1 MAKNLVIVESPTKAH
16 TIKKFLGKNYEV
28 IASEGHIRDLPKS
41 SMGIDKEND
50 FEPHYI
56 TIRGK
61 GELLSKLKKAAKKAD
76 FIYLATDPDREGE
89 AISYHLSV
97 ALKLEEKDFKRIAFN
112 EITKTAVK
120 NSIKN
125 ARKIDMDL
133 VDAQQARRIVDR
145 LVGYEISPLLWEK
158 LAKKSLSAGRVQS
171 AVLKMIS
178 DREKEIEEFIPKEY
192 WTMEAKLLI
201 AGKSEVTFEYKGDI
215 ANAKEAEDLRK
226 KILAGDFIV
235 TDIKTSSRSKK
246 APLPFTTSTLQQTAS
261 SRINFSTSKTMRVA
275 QQLYEGVDIKG
286 QGTVGLITYLRTD
299 STRIS
304 EEADKNVREFIR
316 EKFGEE
322 YEAEASEDKND
333 SKGKKIQDAHE
344 AIRPTNIQITPDSLK
359 GQVSAEQYKLYKLI
373 YERFVASRMK
383 PAQYSIYSVTVD
395 ASGETFKA
403 STSTVVFPGYQSI
416 YATEEDKVKKIAK
429 LESIE
434 KDAKLECSDVKAIQ
448 HFTEPPAHFTESLL
462 VRTMEEN
469 GIGRPSTYAP
479 TISLLLSRRY
489 IVKEQKNIYITELGQ
504 AVDNVMEKAF
514 PEIVDVEFTANMESL
529 LDGIAE
535 GICDWKVVVRNFY
548 PDLENALVHAKENLE
563 SIKIADEVSDE
574 ICEDCGVH
582 MVIKYGSYGK
592 FLGCP
597 NFPNCRNTKQYFER
611 IGVSCP
617 ECGGDIV
624 RKVTKKGRPFY
635 GCINYPECEFV
646 SWNRLVDKKCP
657 ECGKYMIYKGKKI
670 VCSDKECGYT
680 ENAPEQD

>member
-112 EITKTAVK
+112 EITKNAVK
-120 NSIKN
+120 SSIKN

-133 VDAQQARRIVDR
+133 VDAQQARRVVDR

-158 LAKKSLSAGRVQS
+158 MGKKNLSAGRVQS

-178 DREKEIEEFIPKEY
+178 DREKEIDEFIPQEY
-192 WTMEAKLLI
+192 WTMEAQLLI
-201 AGKSEVTFEYKGDI
+201 DGKTEVTFDYKGEI
-215 ANAKEAEDLRK
+215 ENAKQAEDLRNK
-226 KILAGDFIV
+226 VLAGDFVV
-235 TDIKTSSRSKK
+235 TDIKTSSRCKK

-304 EEADKNVREFIR
+304 EEADNNVREYIR
-316 EKFGEE
+316 NTFGPE
-322 YEAEASEDKND
+322 YEAEASEDKGD

-344 AIRPTNIQITPDSLK
+344 AIRPTNVQITPDSLK
-359 GQVSAEQYKLYKLI
+359 GKVSAEQYKLYKLI

-383 PAQYSIYSVTVD
+383 PAQYSIYTVTVEN
-395 ASGETFKA
+395 SGETFKA

-416 YATEEDKVKKIAK
+416 YATEEEKVKKIAK
-429 LESIE
+429 LESIK
-434 KDAKLECSDVKAIQ
+434 KDDKLKCADVKTIQ
-448 HFTEPPAHFTESLL
+448 HFTEPPSHYTESLL

-479 TISLLLSRRY
+479 TISLLLGRRY

-504 AVDNVMEKAF
+504 AVDNVMETAF

-529 LDGIAE
+529 LDGI
-535 GICDWKVVVRNFY
+535 GDGNCDWKVVVRNFY
-548 PDLENALVHAKENLE
+548 PDLENELTHAKENLE
-563 SIKIADEVSDE
+563 KIKIADEVSDE
-574 ICEDCGVH
+574 VCEDCGVH

-597 NFPNCRNTKQYFER
+597 NFPNCRNTKQYFEK

-617 ECGGDIV
+617 DCGGDIV

-646 SWNRLVDKKCP
+646 SWNRLVGKNCP

-670 VCSDKECGYT
+670 ACSDKECGYT
-680 ENAPEQD
+680 ENAPEEE